1 MARGTA
7 TDKLADVIQML
18 QMSRKTGILHVN
30 RDGMGNTIEQG
41 AIMLQNGQIVDASFG
56 PYKGPEAFQRL
67 QGWHGCYFVL
77 QTSTQQSSPSQPL
90 PTQMS
95 PVNRNP
101 ASGFGNT
108 SPLANKGS
116 GFNNNSTGPLPNKG
130 SSINTGPLPNKGS
143 GFNNNGTGPLPIRGS
158 TGARNVPQRTREVSA
173 ILPHFNR
180 LGLTRLHRQL
190 FLLIDGQRSVPEL
203 ILLIGHRTDEVDT
216 LLNDLERAGLIRW

>member
-7 TDKLADVIQML
+7 TDKLVDVIQML

-30 RDGMGNTIEQG
+30 RDASDNTVEQG
-41 AIMLQNGQIVDASFG
+41 AVMLQNGQIMDASLG
-56 PYKGPEAFQRL
+56 PYRGAEAFQRL
-67 QGWHGCYFVL
+67 QGWASCYFVF
-77 QTSTQQSSPSQPL
+77 QASAQPPQGARQISPSLP

-108 SPLANKGS
+108 
-116 GFNNNSTGPLPNKG
+116 GPLPNR
-130 SSINTGPLPNKGS
+130 
-143 GFNNNGTGPLPIRGS
+143 GFGNTGPLPIRGPG
-158 TGARNVPQRTREVSA
+158 GARNVPSRTREVSA

-203 ILLIGHRTDEVDT
+203 ILLVGHRTDEVDT
-216 LLNDLERAGLIRW
+216 LLDDLERAGLIRW

>member
-30 RDGMGNTIEQG
+30 RDGLGNTIEQG
-41 AIMLQNGQIVDASFG
+41 AIMLQNGQIMDASLG
-56 PYKGPEAFQRL
+56 PYKGAEAFQRL
-67 QGWHGCYFVL
+67 QGWLSCYFVF
-77 QTSTQQSSPSQPL
+77 QTSTQPNNPSLP

-95 PVNRNP
+95 PVNRNSLP
-101 ASGFGNT
+101 GFSNSG
-108 SPLANKGS
+108 PLVNKGS
-116 GFNNNSTGPLPNKG
+116 GFNNSGPLPGGGANG
-130 SSINTGPLPNKGS
+130 S
-143 GFNNNGTGPLPIRGS
+143 
-158 TGARNVPQRTREVSA
+158 RNVPQRTREVSA

-203 ILLIGHRTDEVDT
+203 ILLVGHRTDEVDT
-216 LLNDLERAGLIRW
+216 LLDDLERAGLIRW

>member
-116 GFNNNSTGPLPNKG
+116 GFNNN
-130 SSINTGPLPNKGS
+130 
-143 GFNNNGTGPLPIRGS
+143 GTGPLPIRGS

>member
-7 TDKLADVIQML
+7 TDKLVDVIQML

-30 RDGMGNTIEQG
+30 RDAPDNTVEQG
-41 AIMLQNGQIVDASFG
+41 AVMLQNGQITDASLG
-56 PYKGPEAFQRL
+56 PYRGAEAFQRL
-67 QGWHGCYFVL
+67 QGWASCYFVF
-77 QTSTQQSSPSQPL
+77 QASAPPPQGARPNSPSL
-90 PTQMS
+90 PPIQMS

-101 ASGFGNT
+101 ASGFGNPLYGGQGT
-108 SPLANKGS
+108 GPLQNRGAGSPNTDHLSSRGA
-116 GFNNNSTGPLPNKG
+116 GFPSTGPLPMR
-130 SSINTGPLPNKGS
+130 
-143 GFNNNGTGPLPIRGS
+143 GTGG
-158 TGARNVPQRTREVSA
+158 TRNVPIRTREVSA

-216 LLNDLERAGLIRW
+216 LLDDLERAGLIRW